1 MAIIG
6 QAITPNMA
14 ILVIM
19 GIMARPIKGWDTAQN
34 SKKKDGLRVGGGW
47 VGGLLKKIMPRCG
60 SILQTG
66 TCQILSIAE
75 NPRWSRVWQKTKV

>member
-19 GIMARPIKGWDTAQN
+19 GIMVQPIMARSLTFMNVPGKYGEIGYEKN
-34 SKKKDGLRVGGGW
+34 SSYAILWPKQKNVRKNGHFRVIS
-47 VGGLLKKIMPRCG
+47 L
-60 SILQTG
+60 
-66 TCQILSIAE
+66 
-75 NPRWSRVWQKTKV
+75 

>member
-19 GIMARPIKGWDTAQN
+19 GIMVRPIMAISLTFMGVPGKYALNVDHW
-34 SKKKDGLRVGGGW
+34 
-47 VGGLLKKIMPRCG
+47 
-60 SILQTG
+60 
-66 TCQILSIAE
+66 
-75 NPRWSRVWQKTKV
+75 